1 MRWLFPL
8 FIVAIAIA
16 LVIFDPDLSQTYEN
30 LFGPPPPATEEPDP
44 QSTPEPEPTPQIAI
58 DASSDRDPRDVLA
71 DMLESPTGPPPEMVY
86 RYLPERF
93 QLLDFREDWLEIVAP
108 PSPTGFM
115 PDPEAM
121 NVEEYD
127 GYVVVRSVTNWLN
140 RWVFVEEDGEWRFDP
155 GDRYLLMAS
164 AQIQQGFGSQ
174 FSYGMMLL
182 EDYTARSRSEPD
194 DGTVVPFVRA
204 RMEGV
209 GVHAEGI
216 DISLVWEH
224 ELVRTDD
231 DGMIQ
236 SHLLSDV
243 VVPLDQVTW
252 EAGEQSGPVELTWT
266 DGAREENHLRLPGWP
281 SQEMADASASD
292 QGIYA
297 MPRYGSSIR
306 LLGVPED
313 AEEILLRFNEVI
325 VGPFGPDYPEFEGQT
340 ITYTWEFTFPP
351 ETTDPVMAGEPPEPG
366 EEEQPDDTFIGA
378 YLTGN

>member
-8 FIVAIAIA
+8 FILALAVS
-16 LVIFDPDLSQTYEN
+16 LVIFDPDLSRTYEN
-30 LFGPPPPATEEPDP
+30 LFGPVPSATEEPDP
-44 QSTPEPEPTPQIAI
+44 MSSPEPEPTPQIAI
-58 DASSDRDPRDVLA
+58 DARADRDPREVLS
-71 DMLESPTGPPPEMVY
+71 DMLENPTGPPAEMIY
-86 RYLPERF
+86 RYLPQRF

-115 PDPEAM
+115 PDPDAM

-140 RWVFVEEDGEWRFDP
+140 RWVFVEENGEWRFDP

-182 EDYTARSRSEPD
+182 QDYQARSRSEPD
-194 DGTVVPFVRA
+194 DGSVVPFVRA

-209 GVHAEGI
+209 GVHAEGV
-216 DISLVWEH
+216 DVSLVWEH
-224 ELVRTDD
+224 ELIRTED

-243 VVPLDQVTW
+243 VVPLDSIVW
-252 EAGEQSGPVELTWT
+252 EAGDQSGPVEITWT
-266 DGAREENHLRLPGWP
+266 DGALEADQLRLPGWP
-281 SQEMADASASD
+281 SQEMAESSARDS
-292 QGIYA
+292 GVYA
-297 MPRYGSSIR
+297 MPRYGSSVR
-306 LLGVPED
+306 LIGVPD
-313 AEEILLRFNEVI
+313 GVDEILLRFDQVI
-325 VGPFGPDYPEFEGQT
+325 VGPIGPDYPELEGET

-351 ETTDPVMAGEPPEPG
+351 ETTDPVMAGESPIPG
-366 EEEQPDDTFIGA
+366 EEEQEDESLVGSA
-378 YLTGN
+378 NTGN